1 MSQRSAGS
9 CTRCT
14 HSNAFP
20 VVCWSNPCD
29 VPDLILLHIYKKFLL
44 SSIGNPPPGSA
55 GGGATPSAVGA
66 GAATPATLATAL
78 ALVPAGLAAI
88 AVFPPYNIPREIPA
102 VSVIFAEAPTARY
115 EI

>member
-1 MSQRSAGS
+1 MP
-9 CTRCT
+9 CTKKLGGKDK
-14 HSNAFP
+14 F
-20 VVCWSNPCD
+20 VECWSIPCD
-29 VPDLILLHIYKKFLL
+29 VPESIILHNYEKSKLYI
-44 SSIGNPPPGSA
+44 IGNPPPGSA

-102 VSVIFAEAPTARY
+102 VSVIFAEAPIARY
-115 EI
+115 VI